1 MIDLWTTETILAG
14 LIAHPTVSTEPNR
27 ALIDHMAN
35 LLEDSGARVDVYSDA
50 SGGKANLFATIGP
63 ERSGGVVLSG
73 HSDVV
78 PVTDQNWTTDP
89 FRMSAWDDAL
99 YGRGAC
105 DMKGFIAAAIS
116 MAPVFAEANL
126 KRPVHFCFTH
136 DEETGCLGAQAL
148 VPELKKRDARP
159 SVAIVGEP
167 TEMRIIEGH
176 KGCCEYTTTFTGLE
190 GHGSSPDRGVNAV
203 SYAVLYVTR
212 LLLLA
217 DQLKTMTPANSRF
230 DPPWTTI
237 NIGKLAGGHAHN
249 VIPGH
254 ATVEWEMRPVQ
265 GFDAHFV
272 KDEIAKYVEGELLPA
287 MRHVHPDA
295 DIVTEVIGEVA
306 GLEPMAE
313 NAARDLV
320 AKLTG
325 TNAVDLVPFGTEAG
339 LFQEMGMSVVVC
351 GPGSI
356 AQAHKPDEFVS
367 RAQLSQCLDMLRGL
381 SAQLAA

>member
-1 MIDLWTTETILAG
+1 MIELWTTETILAG
-14 LIAHPTVSTEPNR
+14 LIAHPTVSSEPNR
-27 ALIDHMAN
+27 ALIDHIAN
-35 LLEDSGARVDVYSDA
+35 LLEDAGARVDVYADA
-50 SGGKANLFATIGP
+50 AGGKANLFATIGP

-78 PVTDQNWTTDP
+78 PITDQNWTTDP
-89 FRMSAWDDAL
+89 FRMSAWNDAL

-105 DMKGFIAAAIS
+105 DMKGFIAATIA
-116 MAPVFAEANL
+116 MAPEFAARDL

-136 DEETGCLGAQAL
+136 DEEVGCLGAQAL
-148 VPELKKRDARP
+148 VPELKKRAVQP
-159 SVAIVGEP
+159 SIAIIGEP

-190 GHGSSPDRGVNAV
+190 GHGSTPDLGVNAV
-203 SYAVLYVTR
+203 SCAVRYVTR
-212 LLLLA
+212 LL
-217 DQLKTMTPANSRF
+217 QLSDRLRTMAPETSRF
-230 DPPWTTI
+230 DPRWTTI

-265 GFDAHFV
+265 SGDAQFV
-272 KDEIAKYVEGELLPA
+272 KDQIGAYVERDLLPA
-287 MRHVHPDA
+287 MRSIHPDA
-295 DIVTEVIGEVA
+295 DIVTQVIGEVA
-306 GLEPMAE
+306 GLEPMSD

-320 AKLTG
+320 AALTG
-325 TNAVDLVPFGTEAG
+325 ANEVELVPFSTEAG

-367 RAQLSQCLDMLRGL
+367 RDQMSQCLEMLRGL
-381 SAQLAA
+381 GAQMAA